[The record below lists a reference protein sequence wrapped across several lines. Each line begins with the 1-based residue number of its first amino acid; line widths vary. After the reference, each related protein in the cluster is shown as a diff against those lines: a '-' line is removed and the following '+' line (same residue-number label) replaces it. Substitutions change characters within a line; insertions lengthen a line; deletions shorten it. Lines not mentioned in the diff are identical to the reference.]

1 MRGITFGIALAL
13 GTSLWIP
20 AGPARGEEANAEQ
33 APANVVGELQEMKR
47 ALESQQ
53 QQIQQLRR
61 EIEYR
66 DQSIQQM
73 QQQIDQT
80 EATASQTAK
89 ISAEQREQTRDAQKA
104 FSLTPGGFLEATAI
118 YRTANQ
124 NADVGS
130 TFGNIPFDG
139 TANSHLSEFR
149 GTARQSRLSLLAEGF
164 LDDTKVTGYY
174 EMDFLADAPT
184 GNEIESSSFS
194 PRIRQLFT
202 NLDFDNGISLLAG
215 QAWSLLTTSR
225 QGITPRRE
233 FVPRTIDAQYNVG
246 YNWERQWQ
254 ARITAKLGE
263 SWWVGAAVEN
273 PETTLSV
280 TNPPA
285 NVLGFNTSQNAQSP
299 GSQFTLSNTPGA
311 NGISTDFLP
320 DLTGKI
326 VYEPGFGHYE
336 FKALGRFFRDRFN
349 GNNDYATGEGIG
361 LAAILPI
368 TEWLDMTIQT
378 LDGWGIGR
386 YASGQGADVTL
397 RPNGEIV
404 PIPTLQFFGGFEG
417 HPTEDWDLYTYGGLE
432 YYGQKAF
439 QTFQA
444 GRPVGVGYGTPLANN
459 SGCETDVTG
468 TCQAQNRLLWQIQP
482 GFWYRFYR
490 GSAGTLAL
498 GMSYSFVH
506 RDAWAG
512 LNGLAPAGHE
522 HIVMSS
528 LRYFLP

>member
-1 MRGITFGIALAL
+1 MKRISIRLALAL
-13 GTSLWIP
+13 GTSLAMQ
-20 AGPARGEEANAEQ
+20 AGLASGDETNAQ
-33 APANVVGELQEMKR
+33 PVPANVAGQLEEMRK

-53 QQIQQLRR
+53 QQIRELRKQ
-61 EIEYR
+61 IEYR
-66 DQSIQQM
+66 DQNIDQM
-73 QQQIDQT
+73 QQRIDKAEYT
-80 EATASQTAK
+80 SSETAK
-89 ISAEQREQTRDAQKA
+89 VSAEQREKA
-104 FSLTPGGFLEATAI
+104 KRKDFSLTPGGFLESAMF

-130 TFGNIPFDG
+130 VFGNIPFQG
-139 TANSHLSEFR
+139 TANSSLSEFR
-149 GTARQSRLSLLAEGF
+149 GTARQSRLSLLAEGY

-184 GNEIESSSFS
+184 GNELESNSFS

-202 NLDFDNGISLLAG
+202 DLDFDNGISLLGG

-225 QGITPRRE
+225 DGITPRKE
-233 FVPRTIDAQYNVG
+233 FVPRTIDSQYNVG
-246 YNWERQWQ
+246 YNWARQWQ
-254 ARITAKLGE
+254 ARITDKITDGLWIAI
-263 SWWVGAAVEN
+263 AAEN
-273 PETTLSV
+273 PETSLNV
-280 TNPPA
+280 VNPPA
-285 NVLGFNTSQNAQSP
+285 NVLGFNTSPNAQSP

-326 VYEPGFGHYE
+326 VWEPGYGHYE

-349 GNNDYATGEGIG
+349 NNNDYATGEAIG
-361 LAAILPI
+361 AAAIVPVL
-368 TEWLDMTIQT
+368 EGLDFTLQT

-404 PIPTLQFFGGFEG
+404 PIPTLDVFGGFEA
-417 HPTEDWDLYTYGGLE
+417 HPNEDWDLYTYAGLE

-439 QTFQA
+439 QSA
-444 GRPVGVGYGTPLANN
+444 GKGVGYGTPGANN
-459 SGCETDVTG
+459 SGCELQITT
-468 TCQAQNRLLWQIQP
+468 TCQAQNRLLWQVQP

-490 GSAGTLAL
+490 GQAGTLAV

-506 RDAWAG
+506 RDTWAG
-512 LNGLAPAGHE
+512 LEGISPQGHV
-522 HIVMSS
+522 HIVMTS
-528 LRYFLP
+528 LRYYLP

>member
-1 MRGITFGIALAL
+1 MRRTTFGLALAL
-13 GTSLWIP
+13 GTGLWMQ
-20 AGPARGEEANAEQ
+20 ASPARADEATAPET
-33 APANVVGELQEMKR
+33 PANVAGQLEEMKK

-53 QQIQQLRR
+53 QQIQQLRK
-61 EIEYR
+61 EVQSR
-66 DQSIQQM
+66 DQSIEQM
-73 QQQIDQT
+73 QQQIDKT
-80 EATASQTAK
+80 ELTATETAK
-89 ISAEQREQTRDAQKA
+89 ISAEQREEKKEAKKA
-104 FSLTPGGFLEATAI
+104 FTLTPGGFLEATAI

-184 GNEIESSSFS
+184 GNQVESNSFS

-202 NLDFDNGISLLAG
+202 DVDFDNGISLLAG
-215 QAWSLLTTSR
+215 QAWSLMTTSR

-233 FVPRTIDAQYNVG
+233 FVPWTIDAQYNVG
-246 YNWERQWQ
+246 YNWARQWQ
-254 ARITAKLGE
+254 ARLTDKLTDNL
-263 SWWVGAAVEN
+263 WVAVAAEN
-273 PETTLSV
+273 PETTLNV
-280 TNPPA
+280 VNPPN

-320 DLTGKI
+320 DLTGK
-326 VYEPGFGHYE
+326 VVFEPGFGHYE

-361 LAAILPI
+361 AAAILPV
-368 TEWLDMTIQT
+368 TDELNFTVQT

-397 RPNGEIV
+397 RPNGQIV
-404 PIPTLQFFGGFEG
+404 PIPTLDLFGGFEG
-417 HPTEDWDLYTYGGLE
+417 HPNENWDLYTYAGIE

-439 QTFQA
+439 QNGKQ
-444 GRPVGVGYGTPLANN
+444 GVGYGTPGANN

-468 TCQAQNRLLWQIQP
+468 TCQAQNRLVWQIQP

-490 GSAGTLAL
+490 GPAGTLAA

-512 LNGLAPAGHE
+512 LNGLSPAGHE
-522 HIVMSS
+522 HIIMSS
-528 LRYFLP
+528 LRYYLP